1 MFGRRWEPL
10 TEVWSELG
18 RQLDEMN
25 RVFGR
30 LGDGT
35 GPSSALAF
43 PALNVWEDETKV
55 YVETELPG
63 PGLESLEYLRQC
75 RQPAVVKGERK
86 EPEGQPGTWHR
97 RERGEGRS
105 AACSSCRVPCRPM
118 RSRPSISWV
127 SC

>member
-35 GPSSALAF
+35 RAFFGSAF

-63 PGLESLEYLRQC
+63 LDLESLEIYVNAGNQLSL
-75 RQPAVVKGERK
+75 KGERK

-97 RERGEGRS
+97 RERGYGAFSRVL
-105 AACSSCRVPCRPM
+105 SCRVP
-118 RSRPSISWV
+118 
-127 SC
+127 